1 MLCYFIFLYYR
12 RSRINT
18 RSSSSYDSTVVED
31 HSVSKPVRE
40 PIVTRSS
47 SGSERVNPDSPD
59 RVIQES
65 PDMFASSDSGP
76 KGQQPERNAR
86 RGFVLVTPQG

>member
-1 MLCYFIFLYYR
+1 M
-12 RSRINT
+12 

-65 PDMFASSDSGP
+65 PDMFASST
-76 KGQQPERNAR
+76 R
-86 RGFVLVTPQG
+86 VLQVNNPNEMLDVDLS